1 MDLRTGLRLL
11 RERWTSIVVITLLAT
26 LTGVLVT
33 WRQTPEYSARATLF
47 VSAWNSGG
55 TAASAYQDGLLSQQR
70 VKSYTEL
77 LRGEKVMR
85 AVIDELK
92 LDASPAQ
99 LSAKVGTAVIADT
112 ALLAL
117 TVTDA
122 SPARAQAI
130 ANATA
135 RQFTRLVPTFE
146 TGPDGKQ
153 PVVRVTVVSPASR
166 PTDQISPRPLRN
178 VGGALALGLLIGV
191 GLALARHHLDT
202 RVKTAEEVSELA
214 GAPTLGTVIADP
226 NVPKSPLIIHDGPY
240 APRAEAFRKIR
251 TGLQFVDVDRA
262 HKVVLVTSSVAG
274 EGKTTTACNLA
285 ITLAQSGKR
294 VLLIDADLRRP
305 RAARYLGLP
314 TGVGLTSV
322 LVGTASLED
331 AVQPWGDD
339 LMWVLASGP
348 IPPNPSEM
356 LGSRHMRELLAQL
369 RDEYDLVLIDA
380 PPVLPVTDAA
390 TTAAACDGVIVVV
403 RHGSTRRE
411 QVTGTVTA
419 LRTVD
424 ANLLGTVL
432 NLAPARGGEQSYYQ
446 EYGAR
451 PEDGVP
457 QPLPRSWHPEAVDTP
472 VEVEVRQ

>member
-1 MDLRTGLRLL
+1 VDLRTGLRLL
-11 RERWTSIVVITLLAT
+11 RERWKSIVVITLLAT
-26 LTGVLVT
+26 LTGVILT
-33 WRQTPEYSARATLF
+33 WQETPLYSARTTLF

-55 TAASAYQDGLLSQQR
+55 TAVSAYQDSLLSQQR

-77 LRGEKVMR
+77 LRGERVMR
-85 AVIDELK
+85 AVADQLK
-92 LDASPAQ
+92 LDVPPSHLAG
-99 LSAKVGTAVIADT
+99 KVSTTVISDT
-112 ALLAL
+112 ALLAV

-122 SPARAQAI
+122 SPPRAQAI
-130 ANATA
+130 ADAIAT
-135 RQFTRLVPTFE
+135 QFTRLVPTFE
-146 TGPDGKQ
+146 TGPDNKQ
-153 PVVRVTVVSPASR
+153 PGVRVTVVSPASL
-166 PTDQISPRPLRN
+166 PTEQISPRPTRN
-178 VGGALALGLLIGV
+178 IGGAFALGLLIGV
-191 GLALARHHLDT
+191 GLAVARQHLDT
-202 RVKTAEEVSELA
+202 TVKTADEVSELA
-214 GAPTLGTVIADP
+214 GAPTLGIVVADP
-226 NVPKSPLIIHDGPY
+226 QVPKRPLIIHDGPY

-305 RAARYLGLP
+305 RANRYLGLP
-314 TGVGLTSV
+314 GGVGLTSV
-322 LVGTASLED
+322 LVGTASLAD
-331 AVQPWGDD
+331 AVQVWGDD

-356 LGSRHMRELLAQL
+356 LGSRHMRELLTRL

-403 RHGSTRRE
+403 RHGCTRRD
-411 QVTGTVTA
+411 QVTGTVAA

-424 ANLLGTVL
+424 ATLLGTVL

-451 PEDGVP
+451 PEDGLP
-457 QPLPRSWHPEAVDTP
+457 QPLPLGWHPESTGAP
-472 VEVEVRQ
+472 VQAEVPR